1 VAYSASVSTL
11 YHWIA
16 QIPAPVYLLV
26 TVVAWL
32 GTGIYLRMMTRE
44 SGRR

>member
-1 VAYSASVSTL
+1 VNTL
-11 YHWIA
+11 YTWIS

-32 GTGIYLRMMTRE
+32 GSGIYLRMMTRE